1 MRDLLSANC
10 SIIEQL
16 FSTFGVRVLILSL
29 LYPNFGVCQGGATNL
44 IVNNLYFLS
53 QKSMKNKDF
62 LGFCP
67 FAPLANKKETAK
79 ITAPQLAGIS
89 QNKTG

>member
-1 MRDLLSANC
+1 
-10 SIIEQL
+10 
-16 FSTFGVRVLILSL
+16 
-29 LYPNFGVCQGGATNL
+29 
-44 IVNNLYFLS
+44 
-53 QKSMKNKDF
+53 MKNKDF
-62 LGFCP
+62 LSFCP